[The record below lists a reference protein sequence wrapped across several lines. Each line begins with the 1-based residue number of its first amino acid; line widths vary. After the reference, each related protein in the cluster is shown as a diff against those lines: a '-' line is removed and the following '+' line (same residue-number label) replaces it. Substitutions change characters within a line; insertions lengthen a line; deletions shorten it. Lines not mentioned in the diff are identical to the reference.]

1 MSEHLCVSKVPI
13 FSNLNQERLKEINKV
28 VKHRVYSK
36 NEIIFMEGEPAQ
48 NIHIINTGKVKIFN
62 TSAEGKEYIIRLL
75 DEGDFFGELILFKE
89 EAISYSARALTEVSV
104 CLINKNDLETLIK
117 DNPEISNEL
126 LTALSSRL
134 KQVEEKAYSLALD
147 DARIKTIKLLNN
159 LAQENGEKKD
169 KGTMIELPLTRDGLA
184 SLMGMTQETLSRK
197 LSELETEKKIKL
209 IGRKKILIKDDL
221 FNT

>member
-13 FSNLNQERLKEINKV
+13 FSGLNQKRLKEINKV

-36 NEIIFMEGEPAQ
+36 NEIIFMEGDPAQ
-48 NIHIINTGKVKIFN
+48 NIHIINSGQVKIFN
-62 TSAEGKEYIIRLL
+62 TSTEGKEYIIRLL
-75 DEGDFFGELILFKE
+75 EEGDFFGELILFKE

-117 DNPEISNEL
+117 DNPKISNEL

-147 DARIKTIKLLNN
+147 DARIKTIKLLNK
-159 LAQENGEKKD
+159 LAQEKGEKKD

>member
-13 FSNLNQERLKEINKV
+13 FSNLNHERLKEINKV

-48 NIHIINTGKVKIFN
+48 NIHIINTGRVKIFN

-75 DEGDFFGELILFKE
+75 EEGDFFGELILFKE

-169 KGTMIELPLTRDGLA
+169 EGTMIELPLTRDGLA

-209 IGRKKILIKDDL
+209 IGRKKILIKEDL